1 MTLRHGEDKHKK
13 HPNRPIKFKPYE
25 LEISTTLMISGVT
38 LLITLLGLLL
48 VVPLNGWRMDRKIG
62 WGLIAVW
69 CLSTVAN
76 LVVEVLGYGDAWE
89 DFEDGR

>member
-1 MTLRHGEDKHKK
+1 
-13 HPNRPIKFKPYE
+13 
-25 LEISTTLMISGVT
+25 
-38 LLITLLGLLL
+38 
-48 VVPLNGWRMDRKIG
+48 MDRKIG
-62 WGLIAVW
+62 WGLIALW